1 MTNSSKSVYFGHL
14 ASTHTQT
21 QANILSIF
29 FSALPNFSKNNATF
43 SICVGTP
50 EIFFRLLP
58 TCYCCCGHC
67 CRSFHLL
74 NYEIKCFVKFMMT
87 ATFYVFIANKCI
99 LLDFF
104 FSIFLSLL
112 FSVFVEETHL
122 RIRNCFQTF
131 SRNCIDTYIIKYM
144 CN

>member
-104 FSIFLSLL
+104 FSIFCRFCSPFLL
-112 FSVFVEETHL
+112 KKHIYVYETVFRLLAATVLIH
-122 RIRNCFQTF
+122 I
-131 SRNCIDTYIIKYM
+131 S
-144 CN
+144 